1 MSQTKVDTK
10 KMMEL
15 REHAADIKPIY
26 SKLHEDFTEYENIFH
41 LKWGETEKRQLR
53 DGTVITISP
62 DARNKVLNAT
72 RLMLPTDPQFSVT
85 TANENVD
92 KDKIEK
98 DLTRWWKNSGKIKKR
113 PIHFDALLSAVLYGR
128 IDNAITPMADLIKR
142 TTKHKQRIERI
153 ARMTPYLVENWNPHS
168 GYPEYDIAGLT
179 AYYRETKVSH
189 SYLVNTFG
197 DLLPNDMKQKHGTGQ
212 LTLSTFYDLDYAA
225 FWVEGHDI
233 WIGLHGFPE
242 IPISCTQVDGSGL
255 FDKPEE
261 QTQPMLYSIY
271 KSGIW
276 KAQNL
281 SMTILYTTIFGL
293 GASPM
298 FIHTAPDSDESK
310 KLELNFDVAGGVV
323 ELSPGEKIEPMGNKG
338 LIDPAFM
345 EGMNLASSKL
355 EESTIHSQAFGAPMN
370 RQTTFSEFSL
380 LNQSGRLPLIGPQ
393 RMGGAAI
400 AEVARL
406 MLMMAKTDG
415 AEALAFA
422 GSTLK
427 PEEIPDDLD
436 VEVKLDVSLPQD
448 RLQLAN
454 IAVMLKNTGLA
465 DDEWIQENI
474 LNIQNTEEMR
484 KKVWTQQAEQAMVN
498 TFIQTE
504 MQKQAQE
511 QAAEQK
517 AAQDKALADAQ
528 AAAQADAQGQPP
540 PGQPGQTPTP
550 DMLANPQMAG
560 GQGQRVQGGLP
571 PQMAG
576 MIPGGGQGQMPP
588 GGMNG

>member
-1 MSQTKVDTK
+1 MSEIQIDTEQMRK
-10 KMMEL
+10 LK
-15 REHAADIKPIY
+15 EHAADLKSIY
-26 SKLHEDFTEYENIFH
+26 SNLHKDFTEYENIFN
-41 LKWGETEKRQLR
+41 LKWGETEKKQLR

-85 TANENVD
+85 TTNENVD
-92 KDKIEK
+92 TDKIEK
-98 DLTRWWKNSGKIKKR
+98 DLTRWWTNSGKIKKR

-142 TTKHKQRIERI
+142 TTKHKERIERL

-168 GYPEYDIAGLT
+168 GYPEFDIAGLT

-189 SYLVNTFG
+189 SYLLNTFG
-197 DLLPNDMKQKHGTGQ
+197 DLLPNELKQKHGIGQ

-225 FWVEGHDI
+225 YWVEGHDI
-233 WIGLHGFPE
+233 WMGPHGFPE
-242 IPISCTQVDGSGL
+242 IPISSTQVDGSGL
-255 FDKPEE
+255 FDKPED
-261 QTQPMLYSIY
+261 QTQPLLYSIY

-281 SMTILYTTIFGL
+281 SMTILYTTIFGM
-293 GASPM
+293 GASAM
-298 FIHTAPDSDESK
+298 FIHTSSAENPDK
-310 KLELNFDVAGGVV
+310 KLELNFDVPGGVV
-323 ELSPGEKIEPMGNKG
+323 ELSANEKLEPMGNKG

-345 EGMNLASSKL
+345 EGMNLASQKL
-355 EESTIHSQAFGAPMN
+355 EENTIHAQAFGAPTN

-406 MLMMAKTDG
+406 MLMMAKKDG
-415 AEALAFA
+415 AEALALA
-422 GSTLK
+422 GSEMI

-484 KKVWTQQAEQAMVN
+484 KKVWTQQAEQAMVAAY
-498 TFIQTE
+498 IQTE
-504 MQKQAQE
+504 MQRQAQE

-517 AAQDKALADAQ
+517 AAQEKALAEAQ
-528 AAAQADAQGQPP
+528 AAAQAQGQGQTP
-540 PGQPGQTPTP
+540 PGQSGLMPTP
-550 DMLANPQMAG
+550 DMLANPQMAA
-560 GQGQRVQGGLP
+560 GQGQRIQGGLP

-576 MIPGGGQGQMPP
+576 MIPGGGQGQTPQ
-588 GGMNG
+588 GGTNG